1 MLGLKK
7 KGIFSWRTVILILQ
21 LEKPCVITLNLTKN
35 AY

>member
-7 KGIFSWRTVILILQ
+7 RGFFLGAILILQ
-21 LEKPCVITLNLTKN
+21 LEKPCVITLNLTKD